1 LKAFRAV
8 RTFRKSP
15 RCRKR
20 REIGQIGGGTQ
31 SQGDRGPIG
40 RTPASKIRHRSVEI
54 IESRGSYCDL
64 KFGMNGSQFSCL
76 CRCKKSQQRMIVGI
90 DTVVTG

>member
-54 IESRGSYCDL
+54 IESRGSYSDL
-64 KFGMNGSQFSCL
+64 KLLVNFAQFGGFG
-76 CRCKKSQQRMIVGI
+76 RCKKP
-90 DTVVTG
+90 

>member
-1 LKAFRAV
+1 LKSFRAI

-15 RCRKR
+15 RRSKR
-20 REIGQIGGGTQ
+20 RKIGQIGRGTQ

-40 RTPASKIRHRSVEI
+40 RTPTSNISDWSVEI